1 MRKDVA
7 ARGFDLGPARAIDD
21 AVAAFRDA
29 LRDPMRR
36 DVRKRARALHEHIM
50 APLQAAIGDARH
62 LLVSPDGTL
71 NFVPFD
77 ALTDAQDRY
86 LIERYA
92 IGYVTSG
99 RDLLRMQVAR
109 ASRSA
114 PIIVADPLFGEPA
127 PTRAASRSGTK
138 SEAPSAMYF
147 GPLAASAT
155 EGRSIKKLFPE
166 STLFTG
172 RGATKDA
179 VQRVDA
185 PRILH
190 IASHGFFL
198 RESTG
203 ERTQDTTAST
213 ETPLLRS
220 GLALAGANLSGVQS
234 DDGILWALEAS
245 RLNLWGTRLVTLS
258 ACDTG
263 IGEVRNGE
271 GVYGLRRAF
280 LLAGAETVVMSLWS
294 VTDYLTQQMMTAYY
308 TGLRAGLGRGDA
320 LRHAKL
326 AMMKRPGR
334 HHPFYWASFIQSG
347 EWANLDGV
355 R

>member
-1 MRKDVA
+1 
-7 ARGFDLGPARAIDD
+7 
-21 AVAAFRDA
+21 
-29 LRDPMRR
+29 
-36 DVRKRARALHEHIM
+36 
-50 APLQAAIGDARH
+50 
-62 LLVSPDGTL
+62 
-71 NFVPFD
+71 
-77 ALTDAQDRY
+77 
-86 LIERYA
+86 
-92 IGYVTSG
+92 
-99 RDLLRMQVAR
+99 
-109 ASRSA
+109 
-114 PIIVADPLFGEPA
+114 
-127 PTRAASRSGTK
+127 
-138 SEAPSAMYF
+138 MYF
-147 GPLAASAT
+147 GPLAASAA
-155 EGRSIKKLFPE
+155 EGRTIKRLFPE

-172 RGATKDA
+172 RGATKEA
-179 VQRVDA
+179 VQHVDA

-198 RESTG
+198 RESSG
-203 ERTQDTTAST
+203 GRTQDPTAST
-213 ETPLLRS
+213 ETPLLRA

-245 RLNLWGTRLVTLS
+245 RLNLWGTKLVTLS

-263 IGEVRNGE
+263 IGEVHNGE

-308 TGLRAGLGRGDA
+308 TGLRAGLGRGEA

-326 AMMKRPGR
+326 AMLKRPGR